1 MVGEA
6 AIVPTRSHDQAFD
19 WSLALLSEGIE
30 STVDRDSES
39 GRWILVVDAG
49 QITPAIHVLRQYVA
63 ENRRVP
69 RTQPPAPKLIF
80 DWGSTWFFVL
90 LIFLFGLTQTSAPA
104 LKDFGVMDRTGFLAG
119 EWWRPFT
126 AVLLHFDL
134 AHLAANVSIGMVF
147 LGLAGGM
154 FGAGRALLI
163 SYAAGVAA
171 NLAHCLIPSS
181 FSGLGASGMVMGA
194 LGLITSNAVSHPHAE
209 GKTVGLRGAGAGL
222 LLLVLLGFDPHPRT
236 DVFAHVI
243 GFVVGF
249 AFGLGSLLFRSRA
262 GSALVKSP
270 PSRICHG

>member
-6 AIVPTRSHDQAFD
+6 AIIPTRSHDQAFD

-30 STVDRDSES
+30 STVDRDPES
-39 GRWILVVDAG
+39 GRWILLLDSG
-49 QITPAIHVLRQYVA
+49 QITSAIHVLRQYVA

-69 RTQPPAPKLIF
+69 RRQPPGTRLIF
-80 DWGSTWFFVL
+80 DWGNTWFFVL
-90 LIFLFGLTQTSAPA
+90 LITLFCVTQTSAPT
-104 LKDFGVMDRTGFLAG
+104 LRFLGVMDRTGFLAG
-119 EWWRPFT
+119 EWWRPLT

-134 AHLAANVSIGMVF
+134 AHLAANVTIGMVF
-147 LGLAGGM
+147 LGLAGGI

-163 SYAAGVAA
+163 SYAAGVIA

-181 FSGLGASGMVMGA
+181 FSGLGASGIVMGT
-194 LGLITSNAVSHPHAE
+194 LGLITSNAVLHQHAE
-209 GKTVGLRGAGAGL
+209 GRTVGLRGAGAGI

-249 AFGLGSLLFRSRA
+249 GFGAGTLLFGSRA
-262 GSALVKSP
+262 DSALVKST
-270 PSRICHG
+270 PSKICPG